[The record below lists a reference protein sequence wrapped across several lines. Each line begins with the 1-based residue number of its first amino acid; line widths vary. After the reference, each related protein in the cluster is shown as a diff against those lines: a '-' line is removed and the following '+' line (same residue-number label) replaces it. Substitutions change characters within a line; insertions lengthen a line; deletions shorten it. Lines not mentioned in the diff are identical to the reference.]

1 MAEALALG
9 IDIGGTNTAWG
20 IVTQTGKII
29 ESGSLN
35 TTGHGAIE
43 NYIAAIKTA
52 VEPAM
57 NRHGK
62 ELFLGVGV
70 GAPSANYL
78 TSEIVYAPNMPWH
91 GIIPLGALLQQS
103 LGLKCYVN
111 NDANAATI
119 GEMIYGAAK
128 GMKNFILVTLGT
140 GLGSGFVANGQM
152 IYGHDGL
159 AGELGHVIAV
169 RDGRKCGC
177 GRNGCLETYASATG
191 IVKTVEEWLINRQ
204 DDSLLRSQIGA
215 ITSKTI
221 HEAAL
226 KSDALA
232 LEAFNYTA
240 RILGQTLADAVA
252 ITSPQA
258 IILFGGLA
266 HAGKLLLTPVKTYME
281 ENMLMI
287 YKNKVA
293 ILPSALHGA
302 DAAILGASSMVWHH
316 NP

>member
-1 MAEALALG
+1 MAQNLALG

-20 IVTQTGKII
+20 IVTPSAQII
-29 ESGSLN
+29 ESGSIS
-35 TTGHGAIE
+35 TTGHGSIE
-43 NYIAAIKTA
+43 NYIAAIKAA

-57 NRHGK
+57 QRHGK
-62 ELFLGVGV
+62 ALFVGVGV

-169 RDGRKCGC
+169 RNGRPCGC
-177 GRNGCLETYASATG
+177 GRRGCLETYASATG
-191 IVKTVEEWLINRQ
+191 IVKTVEEWLSDRPDESMLRQ
-204 DDSLLRSQIGA
+204 QKGS
-215 ITSKTI
+215 ITSKAI

-226 KSDALA
+226 IGDALA
-232 LEAFNYTA
+232 LEAFDFTA
-240 RILGQTLADAVA
+240 CILGQTLADAVA
-252 ITSPQA
+252 ITSPEA

-266 HAGKLLLTPVKTYME
+266 HAGDLLLKPVKKYME

-293 ILPSALHGA
+293 IMPSALHGA
-302 DAAILGASSMVWHH
+302 DAAILGASSMVWHRH
-316 NP
+316 P